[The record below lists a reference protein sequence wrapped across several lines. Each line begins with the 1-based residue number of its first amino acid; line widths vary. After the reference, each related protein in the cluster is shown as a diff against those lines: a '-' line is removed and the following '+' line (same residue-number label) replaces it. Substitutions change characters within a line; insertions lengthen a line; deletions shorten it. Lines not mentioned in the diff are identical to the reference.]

1 MEGTQN
7 SQEGE
12 ALNLENQEE
21 VADVTEETPEEKLY
35 TEEEVKKLRREYEE
49 WIVSLKNKASF
60 SEKAYIEVWNI
71 ASNPERLVE
80 ILDEDP
86 KLWNKILK
94 DYFNWQTPEEYKESI
109 GYQEDFTDPKK
120 IEAMIKKQAQELA
133 RQEKLEGEKT
143 SFIEKLEMSD
153 DEKTAFEEQLSELM
167 QLKSFKAEDM
177 TKVMEKAY
185 RISVNEDGTQKKLK
199 NAEVMAK
206 SMATAKGG
214 KTTTWKSD
222 GKTDF
227 DKDYDA
233 FLRKNKL
240 I

>member
-1 MEGTQN
+1 
-7 SQEGE
+7 
-12 ALNLENQEE
+12 
-21 VADVTEETPEEKLY
+21 
-35 TEEEVKKLRREYEE
+35 
-49 WIVSLKNKASF
+49 
-60 SEKAYIEVWNI
+60 
-71 ASNPERLVE
+71 
-80 ILDEDP
+80 
-86 KLWNKILK
+86 
-94 DYFNWQTPEEYKESI
+94 
-109 GYQEDFTDPKK
+109 
-120 IEAMIKKQAQELA
+120 MIKKQAQELA

-214 KTTTWKSD
+214 KSEAK
-222 GKTDF
+222 GGEAKE
-227 DKDYDA
+227 
-233 FLRKNKL
+233 
-240 I
+240 